1 MKLLE
6 TKQRTGELF
15 LKRHSEKES
24 KERRVLIAKK
34 RTSKGTAFKVSPQIL

>member
-15 LKRHSEKES
+15 LKSDSEKER
-24 KERRVLIAKK
+24 KERKK
-34 RTSKGTAFKVSPQIL
+34 EEY